1 MWMDTFLAYLAE
13 DEIPAGMLFEEIL
26 DEYPWFKEDVVV
38 WLIDNNPVVKGTA
51 TEALWAHLKEAWTI
65 EVLEDVIEGRWNE
78 K

>member
-1 MWMDTFLAYLAE
+1 MKSSMSTHGL
-13 DEIPAGMLFEEIL
+13 
-26 DEYPWFKEDVVV
+26 EDVVV

-78 K
+78 E